1 MSTRQMRSHELDRGR
16 GEVRDAV
23 LAVLVVLG
31 FLAAMAAVGAD
42 DYHDRV
48 MDLSGGTVVSEV
60 AR

>member
-1 MSTRQMRSHELDRGR
+1 MDTRQMRSREFDRRR

-48 MDLSGGTVVSEV
+48 MDLSGGTATVEV